1 MAVEALQTQL
11 KPIVEKIA
19 GKPLDAA
26 LAAEL
31 NSTFAPGDAVYDELA
46 KTLKDGVAD
55 GWLAD
60 REQGGIKFGRAV
72 KPSDS
77 LQGFSVDVV
86 EMTDVKGPHHIHP
99 NGEIDLVVPVDGTA
113 AFDGQ
118 GAGWLVYEAGS
129 AHFPTVTG
137 GKAIVLY
144 LLPDGAIEFTG
155 KKS

>member
-1 MAVEALQTQL
+1 MAVEELQGQL
-11 KPIVEKIA
+11 KPIVDWIA
-19 GKPLDAA
+19 NKPLDAE

-31 NSTFAPGDAVYDELA
+31 NSEFAPGSAVYDSLA
-46 KTLKDGVAD
+46 ETLKDGVAD
-55 GWLAD
+55 GWLAN
-60 REQGGIKFGRAV
+60 REQGGIKFGRAL
-72 KPSDS
+72 KPSDA

-86 EMTDVKGPHHIHP
+86 EMTDITGPHHIHP
-99 NGEIDLVVPVDGTA
+99 NGEIDLVVPLDQTA

-118 GAGWLVYEAGS
+118 GAGWVVYEAGS

>member
-1 MAVEALQTQL
+1 MAVEELQGQL
-11 KPIVEKIA
+11 KPIVDWIA
-19 GKPLDAA
+19 GKPLDAG
-26 LAAEL
+26 LAAGL
-31 NSTFAPGDAVYDELA
+31 NSTFAPGGAVYDSLA
-46 KTLKDGVAD
+46 ATLKDGVAD
-55 GWLAD
+55 GWLAN
-60 REQGGIKFGRAV
+60 REQGGIKFGRAI
-72 KPSDS
+72 KPSDA

-99 NGEIDLVVPVDGTA
+99 NGEIDLVVPLDESA

-118 GAGWLVYEAGS
+118 GAGWVVYEAGS